1 MKKNDMEL
9 QAIREKL
16 QLLQAEPPA
25 AETLALPWS
34 SPNIASSNRSTS
46 TVASELDSQ
55 PQNTQ
60 SPQEIAIETLKKRSS
75 QTLSSTQT
83 QQPSAN
89 AHADN
94 LIAQEIYRLEVQAHN
109 INVRSQQ
116 QAEEIMNMKRAAQQ
130 AAVTLGR
137 QGIHNHPQLTS
148 ISKLFKNQPSAVVPQ
163 IERDNNGQ
171 FSLTYNTIDF
181 EQAQQDAIATAETL
195 RQRSGSSLQP
205 MPFSQPIAARE
216 EDNST
221 PEVRASV
228 KANRQKSRI
237 PGSFKRIIDSIRQLL
252 HRHRNHHKINSASAV
267 STAQRHQS
275 DDEFDATFEEFLPT
289 EEFSWLDGA
298 IWFSGAAIARIVI
311 ELVVPQYPLI
321 SMPLLI
327 ALVGI
332 IIFVIYR
339 VIVSKS
345 SDFSPAYRLFIAM
358 LGLLS
363 VGLF

>member
-1 MKKNDMEL
+1 MEL

-34 SPNIASSNRSTS
+34 SPNVASASSSTS
-46 TVASELDSQ
+46 TAAPQRDYQHTSE
-55 PQNTQ
+55 P
-60 SPQEIAIETLKKRSS
+60 SPQEIAIETLKQRSS
-75 QTLSSTQT
+75 QTLSNTQT
-83 QQPSAN
+83 NQPSAN

-116 QAEEIMNMKRAAQQ
+116 QAEEIMTMKRAAQQ

-137 QGIHNHPQLTS
+137 QGIHNHPQLAI
-148 ISKLFKNQPSAVVPQ
+148 ISQLFKDQPSAVVPH
-163 IERDNNGQ
+163 IERDNSGQ
-171 FSLTYNTIDF
+171 FSLTYKTIDF
-181 EQAQQDAIATAETL
+181 EQAQQDAIATAQAL
-195 RQRSGSSLQP
+195 RQRAGNS
-205 MPFSQPIAARE
+205 SQPVPFAEPIE
-216 EDNST
+216 TSEDNNST
-221 PEVRASV
+221 ANIRASLRT
-228 KANRQKSRI
+228 KSQKSSQ
-237 PGSFKRIIDSIRQLL
+237 PNSLKRLMGSIRRLL
-252 HRHRNHHKINSASAV
+252 KGRRSHRNIHSANTISK
-267 STAQRHQS
+267 SQQYQS
-275 DDEFDATFEEFLPT
+275 DDEFDAAFEEYLPT

-311 ELVVPQYPLI
+311 QLVIPQYPLV
-321 SMPLLI
+321 SMPLLV

-345 SDFSPAYRLFIAM
+345 SNFTPAYRLFIAM